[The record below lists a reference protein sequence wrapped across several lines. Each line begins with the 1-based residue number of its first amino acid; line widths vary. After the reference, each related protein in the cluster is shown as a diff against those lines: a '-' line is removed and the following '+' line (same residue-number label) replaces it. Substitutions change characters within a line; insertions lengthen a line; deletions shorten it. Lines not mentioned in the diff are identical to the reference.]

1 MKKAEIKY
9 QAFNWVFRN
18 IAVDL
23 VVMNDTTIKVIT
35 KAAANLLKANK
46 ALIEKISSRIRSL
59 EEE

>member
-1 MKKAEIKY
+1 M
-9 QAFNWVFRN
+9 FRN

-23 VVMNDTTIKVIT
+23 VVMNDTIIKVVT